1 MFRDEARAVA
11 GKRSLAF
18 WSVLLLLSG
27 YLILDS
33 EILSA
38 VEIWAFVV
46 ALIGFVALYYR
57 VGKFSRN
64 SSELLVAGETSAPY
78 DHRKQFRTLLL
89 VVLMTPVAFFL
100 PLLLASG
107 LSFGLWLGS
116 TLGVIDGWVLG
127 ILLYN
132 LYLLNWQNK
141 NSGKLFVLQRWD
153 GRQITHMGM
162 TFVKNGENN

>member
-1 MFRDEARAVA
+1 MFRDEAKAVA
-11 GKRSLAF
+11 GPRSLAF
-18 WSVLLLLSG
+18 WSVLLLLSA
-27 YLILDS
+27 YLIADS

-38 VEIWAFVV
+38 IEVW
-46 ALIGFVALYYR
+46 ALIVAIIGLIALYYR
-57 VGKFSRN
+57 VGKFSKN
-64 SSELLVAGETSAPY
+64 SSELLMAGETSAPY

-89 VVLMTPVAFFL
+89 VVFMTPVAFFL
-100 PLLLASG
+100 PLLLASR

-116 TLGVIDGWVLG
+116 ILGVIDGWVLG

-132 LYLLNWQNK
+132 LYLLDWQRK

-162 TFVKNGENN
+162 SFVRNGDNV